1 VRLFTFWRAQVS
13 YWRLLVLPFP
23 LFMER
28 SLNWATSLRAPGV
41 WLGAVG
47 SLSSLLV
54 AVLAWRRR
62 PLLSFAI
69 GWFWLTFFPFSN
81 LIVPINGILYEHFMY
96 LPMVGIWLGAVAV
109 AEIIVDRW
117 PTTRQ
122 IWYGAGAFAIV
133 LFSLLSIARI
143 QEWHDP
149 ITFYLANLR
158 YTPNSYRIVNNLG
171 MAYADQ
177 GDWEAAKVMYERAV
191 RLDPKNAV
199 AWHNLGNV
207 EVNHGSTTSAEQYF
221 QQALALQ
228 PDFAF
233 SRRALTQLYLT
244 GNNYAAALP
253 MLMELA
259 KQSPQDVELWTVLMK
274 VAAAQRDWST
284 AESALTHLRQLQP
297 SNLQWWQAQQELE
310 KLKLTTTK

>member
-1 VRLFTFWRAQVS
+1 
-13 YWRLLVLPFP
+13 
-23 LFMER
+23 
-28 SLNWATSLRAPGV
+28 
-41 WLGAVG
+41 
-47 SLSSLLV
+47 
-54 AVLAWRRR
+54 
-62 PLLSFAI
+62 
-69 GWFWLTFFPFSN
+69 
-81 LIVPINGILYEHFMY
+81 
-96 LPMVGIWLGAVAV
+96 
-109 AEIIVDRW
+109 
-117 PTTRQ
+117 
-122 IWYGAGAFAIV
+122 
-133 LFSLLSIARI
+133 
-143 QEWHDP
+143 
-149 ITFYLANLR
+149 
-158 YTPNSYRIVNNLG
+158 